1 MIDIETLK
9 PGTTV
14 WILHQNR
21 PTKLVMERLEK
32 LISESGVHYH
42 VAGSGYSVPADWCFS
57 TELELIENEINYW
70 RDMRLY
76 VIVKE
81 TESAKHE

>member
-9 PGTTV
+9 PGTPV

-21 PTKLVMERLEK
+21 PVKFVMRKLEK
-32 LISESGVHYH
+32 IISDSGVSYH
-42 VAGSGYSVPADWCFS
+42 VEGEGYSVPADWCFS

-70 RDMRLY
+70 RDMRLNY
-76 VIVKE
+76 IVKHGLE
-81 TESAKHE
+81 NLPI